1 LSAMESGSVT
11 EIKEPKLLQ
20 IPFPDRP
27 GAIKVL
33 QPVEEDHTF
42 LINIDALEKIL
53 CDKTIAGKN
62 VCVIGVAGKFR
73 KGKSFLLNFFLRY
86 LNYVADGSPQ
96 DEDWL
101 EREKTLTGF
110 SWRGGSERDTDGIIF
125 WSKPI
130 VVKDKNGED
139 LVILLMDTQGS
150 FDQQSTVKDCAT
162 VFALSTMI
170 SSLQVYNLQNNIH
183 EDDLANLQFF
193 AEYGRLVRED
203 ESNLKPFQSLVFLV
217 RDWGSPF
224 EIEYGFDGG
233 RRLLDLRLNVTDN
246 QHDDIKR
253 TRADIRRSFEK
264 LECFLMPHPGY
275 DVAEN
280 RPGFNGNLSE
290 IRDEFKSQLRVLVPR
305 IVDPKNVEPK
315 EINGKPVTCQ
325 ELFIYFTNYAKVFSG
340 ESLPEPRSLLST
352 TIEANN
358 LSAIAIAQ
366 QVYVTKMQEV
376 CGGEMPFISTAELE
390 KEHHEARN
398 ESVRCFKKTKKMGG
412 SEYSLEFLEKL
423 DVEITKAYEEFV
435 KSNSS
440 KNLFKSMR
448 TPAVL
453 VTFLITNYFFQ
464 EVFQLFG
471 LDGIATIFSLI
482 LTLSIIALATWTYSR
497 YSGNIRDIAGG
508 IDGSV
513 TWLWENYF
521 SPTWGQ
527 SMAIANK
534 IK

>member
-1 LSAMESGSVT
+1 M
-11 EIKEPKLLQ
+11 LL
-20 IPFPDRP
+20 
-27 GAIKVL
+27 
-33 QPVEEDHTF
+33 
-42 LINIDALEKIL
+42 
-53 CDKTIAGKN
+53 
-62 VCVIGVAGKFR
+62 
-73 KGKSFLLNFFLRY
+73 
-86 LNYVADGSPQ
+86 

-125 WSKPI
+125 WSQPI

-139 LVILLMDTQGS
+139 LVVLLMDTQGS

-203 ESNLKPFQSLVFLV
+203 DECNLKPFQSLIFLV

-224 EIEYGFDGG
+224 EIEYGFEGG
-233 RRLLDLRLNVTDN
+233 RRLLDTRLNVADK
-246 QHDDIKR
+246 QHADIKR
-253 TRADIRRSFEK
+253 TRDDIRRSFEK

-275 DVAEN
+275 NVAEN
-280 RPGFNGNLSE
+280 RPGFNGDLSE
-290 IRDEFKSQLRVLVPR
+290 IRDEFKAQLRVLVPR
-305 IVDPKNVEPK
+305 IVDPKNIVPK
-315 EINGKPVTCQ
+315 EINGKPVTCK
-325 ELFIYFTNYAKVFSG
+325 ELFIYFESYAKVFSG
-340 ESLPEPRSLLST
+340 ESLPEPRSLLTT

-358 LSAIAIAQ
+358 LSAIAVAQ
-366 QVYVTKMQEV
+366 QVYVSRMQEV
-376 CGGEMPFISTAELE
+376 CGGEMPFISTVELE
-390 KEHHEARN
+390 KENHEARN
-398 ESVRCFKKTKKMGG
+398 AAIRCFTKTKKMGG
-412 SEYSLEFLEKL
+412 TAYSLEFMEKL
-423 DVEITKAYEEFV
+423 EVEMTKAYEEFV

-453 VTFLITNYFFQ
+453 VTFLIVNYFCQ
-464 EVFQLFG
+464 EIFQLFG
-471 LDGIATIFSLI
+471 IDAIATIFSLI

-508 IDGSV
+508 IDSAV
-513 TWLWENYF
+513 TWLWESYF
-521 SPTWGQ
+521 SPSWGQ
-527 SMAIANK
+527 SMALVNQVQSITSPNRHGSERK
-534 IK
+534 NQ